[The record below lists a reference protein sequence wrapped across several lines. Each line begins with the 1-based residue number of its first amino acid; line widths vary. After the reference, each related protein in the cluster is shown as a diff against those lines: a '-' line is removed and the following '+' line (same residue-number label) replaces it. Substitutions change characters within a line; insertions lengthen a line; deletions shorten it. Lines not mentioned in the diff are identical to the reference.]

1 MSVTTRNHRAAKQG
15 DALITLFRDA
25 VEALSN
31 DDDRQAA
38 RLLDQLLRHMPTNP
52 DARCLRGIAASRLG
66 DFDLAIR
73 HLRIGTKGLGSIT
86 ADTCDMFNE
95 YALALRSNNDLEEA
109 ETVLRSILAT
119 QPQFGSAWH
128 NLALLLQS
136 RDSIDEAV
144 AAARKGV
151 ATRPG
156 EPGAL
161 LLLGKLLRAQGRLLS
176 ARAVLEQ
183 ARDHAPDDV
192 SICTTLG
199 NTYFYL
205 GQIDAA
211 LASFRRT
218 TQLHP
223 NEATFHSNYATML
236 THCRRYDEARVE
248 HDLAFALAPT
258 NPDVVVR
265 RAAFLLNTDELV
277 NGWKAY
283 DARIEANPRSRR
295 WTGTPEWHG
304 TASHDLTLVV
314 YREQGLGD
322 EIMFASVYPELA
334 AITKNLII
342 ECDPRVEGLFARSF
356 PFAEVRVQT
365 AAGAFDPERPE
376 HNVVHP
382 DATAA
387 IPAGST
393 LQFLRPTISSFPNR
407 HHFLEADPTA
417 IEYWRQRLSEVA
429 GSGPYVGISWRS
441 MVRTAERRLEYTRLD
456 EWGPILSQASEGG
469 LQFVLLQYDQ
479 CEREVTDAQ
488 RRFGIRIHRWH
499 DLDLMND
506 LENVAALT
514 CNLHAVIAPR
524 NAVAMLSG
532 ALGTDTIALGNAG
545 DWAECGT
552 TQLPWFTTL
561 ECINRSIDGDW
572 APVIAET
579 ASRIQRLAVGLPLG
593 LPLGSPPGSPLGSP
607 VLNDSMQRK
616 ATV

>member
-1 MSVTTRNHRAAKQG
+1 MSVTTRNSRANKQG
-15 DALITLFRDA
+15 DALIALFRDA
-25 VEALSN
+25 VAALSN
-31 DDDRQAA
+31 DEDREAA
-38 RLLDQLLRHMPTNP
+38 RILDQVLRHVPTNP

-66 DFDLAIR
+66 EFALAIR
-73 HLRIGTKGLGSIT
+73 HLRIGTKGLGAIT
-86 ADTCDMFNE
+86 TDTCDMFNE
-95 YALALRSNNDLEEA
+95 FALALRSNDELDEA
-109 ETVLRSILAT
+109 EAVLRSILT
-119 QPQFGSAWH
+119 TNPLFGPAWH

-136 RDSIDEAV
+136 RESIDEAV

-176 ARAVLEQ
+176 ARAVLQQ
-183 ARDHAPDDV
+183 ARDYAPDDV
-192 SICTTLG
+192 SVCTTLG

-205 GQIDAA
+205 GEIDAA
-211 LASFRRT
+211 LTAFRHT
-218 TQLHP
+218 TLLHP

-248 HDLAFALAPT
+248 HDTAFALAPT

-265 RAAFLLNTDELV
+265 RAAFLLNTDELT

-283 DARIEANPRSRR
+283 DARIAANPKARR
-295 WTGTPEWHG
+295 WTGTPEWQG
-304 TASHDLTLVV
+304 NASPDATLLV

-322 EIMFASVYPELA
+322 ELMFASIYPELA
-334 AITKNLII
+334 AMAGKLII
-342 ECDPRVEGLFARSF
+342 ECDPRVERLFARSF
-356 PFAEVRVQT
+356 PFADVRVQS
-365 AAGAFDPERPE
+365 AAGTFDPERP
-376 HNVVHP
+376 NINALHP
-382 DATAA
+382 EATAA

-393 LQFLRPTISSFPNR
+393 LQYMRPTLATFPDR
-407 HHFLEADPTA
+407 HHFLEADA
-417 IEYWRQRLSEVA
+417 AAVELWRQRLVEQA
-429 GSGPYVGISWRS
+429 GTGPLVGISWRS

-456 EWGPILSQASEGG
+456 EWGPILSQATTGG

-479 CEREVTDAQ
+479 CEREVTDAE

-506 LENVAALT
+506 LESVAALT
-514 CNLHAVIAPR
+514 INLDAVIAPR

-532 ALGTDTIALGNAG
+532 ALGTDTLALGNAG

-552 TQLPWFTTL
+552 TQLPWFTTV
-561 ECINRSIDGDW
+561 ECINRSVDGDW
-572 APVIAET
+572 SPVIAEA
-579 ASRIQRLAVGLPLG
+579 ASRIQRLQLSPTLEPTPGLAAR
-593 LPLGSPPGSPLGSP
+593 SS
-607 VLNDSMQRK
+607 VLNDATQRK